1 VECSSNKRL
10 NYIEAMTGFFH
21 MEIAALVMLFRS
33 HAGSEKEPGTIPYW
47 IRLLQRNQNLLWD
60 GTKHMVK
67 DFRACFELIG
77 QIVDGYLLGIL
88 AKRSGWEKG
97 AIGASFESNLDIR
110 GTIEAVAADL
120 TNFKQTD
127 ARRAD
132 AAPRDHSFDNTILL
146 LQHGLVLRNMHHA
159 MAHGDVGRLL
169 MSFRHLTCWFQSSRQ
184 FNYAQETIH
193 LTACLAKIWSPEFK
207 QFMLSQCLVNVSG
220 KPDSFYP
227 TDLLNEYIVREV
239 KKMMVHNAT
248 PQTDRFLRE
257 VISPQVMFNMRLKM
271 KMAEESDATYIFD
284 YHHQDVDVSADID
297 TIAND
302 CLRRNSFEHVIGR
315 EPAVKEVPDLLV
327 AGIKELSATKRI
339 LEYKERVAAMG
350 IRGVVE
356 LSRRS
361 ESMSR
366 RPASDAEGSNE
377 DSDDSG
383 EDDNVPIETE
393 SLRGGPEDDL
403 DEWA

>member
-21 MEIAALVMLFRS
+21 MEMAALVLLFRT
-33 HAGSEKEPGTIPYW
+33 HTGSDKEPGTIPYW
-47 IRLLQRNQNLLWD
+47 IRLLQRNQNMLWD
-60 GTKHMVK
+60 GSKHLVK
-67 DFRACFELIG
+67 DFRACFELFG

-97 AIGASFESNLDIR
+97 TIGALFESNLDLR
-110 GTIEAVAADL
+110 GTIDDIAKDL
-120 TNFKQTD
+120 ANFKQTD
-127 ARRAD
+127 DRRTD
-132 AAPRDHSFDNTILL
+132 TAPRDNSFDNVILF

-184 FNYAQETIH
+184 FNYAHETIH
-193 LTACLAKIWSPEFK
+193 LTACLTKIWSPEFRE
-207 QFMLSQCLVNVSG
+207 FMLHQCLLNVSG
-220 KPDSFYP
+220 KPDGFYA
-227 TDLLNEYIVREV
+227 TDLLNEYVVREV
-239 KKMMVHNAT
+239 KKMMVHNAS
-248 PQTDRFLRE
+248 PRTDIFLRE

-271 KMAEESDATYIFD
+271 KLAELSDATYIFD

-302 CLRRNSFEHVIGR
+302 SLRRKAFENVIDR
-315 EPAVKEVPDLLV
+315 EPEVKQVPDLLV
-327 AGIKELSATKRI
+327 AGIKELCLTKRI
-339 LEYKERVAAMG
+339 SEYKERVAQMG

-361 ESMSR
+361 ESMSQ
-366 RPASDAEGSNE
+366 RPAGDAEGPNGE
-377 DSDDSG
+377 DDDSG
-383 EDDNVPIETE
+383 EDDNVPIETQP
-393 SLRGGPEDDL
+393 LREGPEDDQE
-403 DEWA
+403 EWV

>member
-1 VECSSNKRL
+1 
-10 NYIEAMTGFFH
+10 MTGFFH
-21 MEIAALVMLFRS
+21 MEVAVLVMLFRS
-33 HAGSEKEPGTIPYW
+33 HGGSDKEPGTIPYW
-47 IRLLQRNQNLLWD
+47 IRLLQRNQNMLWD
-60 GTKHMVK
+60 GHKHLVK
-67 DFRACFELIG
+67 DFRACYELFG
-77 QIVDGYLLGIL
+77 QIVDGYLLGLL

-97 AIGASFESNLDIR
+97 DIGSTFESNLDIR
-110 GTIEAVAADL
+110 GHIKSMAADL
-120 TNFKQTD
+120 ANFKQTD
-127 ARRAD
+127 ACRTD
-132 AAPRDHSFDNTILL
+132 AVARDPLFENMILF

-159 MAHGDVGRLL
+159 MANGDVGRLL
-169 MSFRHLTCWFQSSRQ
+169 MSFRHTTCWFQSSRQ

-193 LTACLAKIWSPEFK
+193 LTTCLAKIWSPQFK
-207 QFMLSQCLVNVSG
+207 QFMLNQCLVNISG
-220 KPDSFYP
+220 KPDGFYP

-239 KKMMVHNAT
+239 KQMMVHNAT

-271 KMAEESDATYIFD
+271 KMAEVSDATYIFD

-302 CLRRNSFEHVIGR
+302 CLRRNAFCQVNGR
-315 EPAVKEVPDLLV
+315 EATAAQEVPDLLM
-327 AGIKELSATKRI
+327 AGIKELSMTKRI

-350 IRGVVE
+350 MRGVVE

-361 ESMSR
+361 ETMSR
-366 RPASDAEGSNE
+366 RTAGEAEGMLE

-393 SLRGGPEDDL
+393 LLGGGPDDDL
-403 DEWA
+403 DEWV